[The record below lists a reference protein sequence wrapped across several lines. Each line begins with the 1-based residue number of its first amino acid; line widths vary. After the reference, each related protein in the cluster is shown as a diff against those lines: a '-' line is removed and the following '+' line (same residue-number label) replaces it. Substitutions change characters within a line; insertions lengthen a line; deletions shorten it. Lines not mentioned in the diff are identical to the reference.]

1 MISNTDSTLLI
12 YSTKHM
18 LVKVY
23 KGRGPGNSLSRR
35 AGMHQQTA
43 PPAVDPDLR
52 SRPLSW
58 HGPFAAPSRTSLLA
72 LSPKRQSSRLD
83 RKRVVKGK
91 RGDLGGARILKKKKR
106 EVCGWTGG

>member
-58 HGPFAAPSRTSLLA
+58 HGPFCDPSRTSLLA
-72 LSPKRQSSRLD
+72 LSPKRQSSRLGTRRLAPSEKESHPHRQIKQSD
-83 RKRVVKGK
+83 FRPFVP
-91 RGDLGGARILKKKKR
+91 
-106 EVCGWTGG
+106 